1 MSDSQ
6 QEAFQAR
13 LARIGGAPKPV
24 TPGPADNIV
33 QQTEKRTRNFVV
45 SEDTLRGRL
54 AYPLSFVWAFL
65 LGILSVF
72 MARFAVAHLVGS
84 PEGADDMMLYMMDIG
99 IAGIVAFAIGVAIK
113 STDPKIM
120 TATML
125 GVFAT
130 VTTMHNL
137 VWMFPETF
145 VWLYGEEWVEALLL
159 RSEPSSLFFRG
170 EYILIE

>member
-24 TPGPADNIV
+24 TPGPVENIV
-33 QQTEKRTRNFVV
+33 PQVEKRTRNFVV

-54 AYPLSFVWAFL
+54 AYPLSFVWAML

-72 MARFAVAHLVGS
+72 MARFATAHLVGS
-84 PEGADDMMLYMMDIG
+84 AEGADDMMLYMMDIG
-99 IAGIVAFAIGVAIK
+99 VAAVCAFAIGVAIR

-120 TATML
+120 TTRMI
-125 GVFAT
+125 GVFLA
-130 VTTMHNL
+130 VSTMHNL
-137 VWMFPETF
+137 VWFFPETF
-145 VWLYGEEWVEALLL
+145 VWIYGEEWVEALLI
-159 RSEPSSLFFRG
+159 RSEPNSIFFRG